1 MKARNGLFRCL
12 IFYDKLSIHRRGVK
26 KINKLRK
33 LQKKKKTLIKNTE
46 LREKNQ
52 RN

>member
-26 KINKLRK
+26 KTNKLRK
-33 LQKKKKTLIKNTE
+33 LQKKKTLIKNTE